1 MKKIITL
8 LLGVIAFLCT
18 ACDEQTI
25 YTKDGLICMKRYNG
39 NAQVDRE
46 ICWYEGTDQKQSEK
60 YWKDEK
66 EDGVWKEWY
75 KNGQLKR
82 ETHWK
87 EGKAEGVSKEWHENG
102 KLKTH
107 AEGKKK
113 SKERK
118 KTICVRSRMYRLFD
132 SAYAKYQCEDGKEFE
147 RHCTSYANT
156 ITGTMEAESGCPAI
170 IKK

>member
-87 EGKAEGVSKEWHENG
+87 EGKAEGVSKEWDENG
-102 KLKTH
+102 KGKTH
-107 AEGKKK
+107 AEGKKSLK
-113 SKERK
+113 KEKKQSVSDLVCIVCLIVHMLNINVKTVKNSKG
-118 KTICVRSRMYRLFD
+118 IVLRMPTL
-132 SAYAKYQCEDGKEFE
+132 
-147 RHCTSYANT
+147 
-156 ITGTMEAESGCPAI
+156 
-170 IKK
+170 